1 MYLYRPDLINY
12 DELKAT
18 QPLANLNIAFDVAEK
33 ELGIARLL
41 DAEGVCVCACVCM
54 YVCAC
59 VCVCVHACVCVCL
72 CVSEWYVC
80 CCLYVRVCI
89 LVHNLYQLHVIKKI
103 NAKYSECRFN
113 HVLVK
118 CQCSQTR

>member
-41 DAEGVCVCACVCM
+41 DAEGVCVCVRTRA

-59 VCVCVHACVCVCL
+59 ACMCVHVCVCVRACVCACVHACL
-72 CVSEWYVC
+72 CVCV
-80 CCLYVRVCI
+80 
-89 LVHNLYQLHVIKKI
+89 
-103 NAKYSECRFN
+103 
-113 HVLVK
+113 
-118 CQCSQTR
+118 